1 MAGHDQYKR
10 GELFRRYHLENIDNN
25 VTEESSEVVDSA
37 LVESDNQSDLSVL
50 DEVEVVPLRTTK
62 RKAFSD
68 ENIGESKSARKVSKK
83 TPKVISWSPERV
95 ELLLKYLKEYK
106 VTCDFNG
113 KEFEQDLSAM
123 YTEIRRCL
131 AVDFCDEFGP
141 ESPTEPEKPLKDMT
155 CEEYQGYKKRLD
167 KKQGLT
173 KKGYD
178 RVKEKIRNV
187 RQDFRAA
194 VNKGTR
200 SGSGRIVQENYEL
213 LSEIWGGSPATT
225 SLSFGIDG
233 GTIGV
238 DDDTSGMNDEGMDY
252 QCNVCKLILGG

>member
-1 MAGHDQYKR
+1 MADRYKR
-10 GELFRRYHLENIDNN
+10 GELFRRYHLQTIDNS
-25 VTEESSEVVDSA
+25 VIEERSEGVDSA
-37 LVESDNQSDLSVL
+37 LVECDNQADLSVL
-50 DEVEVVPLRTTK
+50 DDVEVVPVRTTK
-62 RKAFSD
+62 RRASSD
-68 ENIGESKSARKVSKK
+68 ENTGESKSARKLSKK
-83 TPKVISWSPERV
+83 TPKVRSWAPERV

-113 KEFEQDLSAM
+113 KDFEQDLSAM

-141 ESPTEPEKPLKDMT
+141 ENPTEPEKPLKEMT
-155 CEEYQGYKKRLD
+155 SEEYQDYKKRLD
-167 KKQGLT
+167 KEQVLI

-233 GTIGV
+233 ETIG
-238 DDDTSGMNDEGMDY
+238 DEDDTSGMNDEGMNC
-252 QCNVCKLILGG
+252 QCMYIKRLKSCT